1 MQNSQTP
8 SVPQTKHRRAIE
20 SLLSSTTLETLNTV
34 NIHDLLKQ
42 ISDTADQ
49 TLIQLWHEK
58 NLPENIALVA
68 VGGYGRA
75 ELFPYSDVDILVL
88 LPDHMDL
95 AADKVTRAKVE
106 DFIRHCWDA
115 GLHVGSS
122 VRTIQECLAE
132 AQKDITVQTALLESR
147 YITGDQ
153 SLFEKFK
160 AQFIE
165 HLDAERFIHAKL
177 AEMHRR
183 HKKYNDSPYA
193 LEPNCKESPGGLRDL
208 HVILWITKAAQL
220 GANWTELVNKKLLT
234 PLEECQ
240 IRQHESWLKLLRAHL
255 HLYAQRH
262 EDRLIFDVQE
272 PIAKAMGYEATGARR
287 ASEELMRHYYRTA
300 KGIVQANHLFM
311 LSISE
316 LFLSTQE
323 PPVPRPLDP
332 YFADRAGMLDILDDD
347 VYIKD
352 PHQILRTFV
361 VYAKDDSLNTFSL
374 RTFRA
379 LNQALKLIDDDFRH
393 DPVNTQTFIELFKS
407 PPDIYQ
413 SIHLMNQIG
422 VLGQYLPVFQNI
434 VGQMQH
440 DLFHVYTV
448 DQHTLAVLRN
458 LRHFFLP
465 EHAHE
470 YPLCSE
476 VAAECEKPW
485 LLYIAALFHDI
496 AKGRQG
502 DHSKLG
508 AQDVLEFSRQH
519 NLSNEETETLV
530 FLVAE
535 HLTMSRVAQKE
546 DIGDPQV
553 IQNFINTVK
562 TESRLNALYLLTVA
576 DIRGTSPRVWN
587 SWRAHLLEH
596 LYKLT
601 LHVMGG
607 HVPEPTALVNS
618 RKREALDLLCNQ
630 GFHEGDEQKLWA
642 TLSASYFMRHDAS
655 EIAWHTQELWDK
667 VEHSTPVI
675 AVRPHGN
682 HGNLQVL
689 VYTPDIPDVFA
700 RICSFFSMTDLSI
713 VDARIHTTQ
722 SESIKSYSGWALDT
736 FQLIPINQIE
746 DEQLSNAAYIQSL
759 EKIIHKKLQ
768 KVLQSTQDLAPP
780 KSSRAISRR
789 AKYFPLPPR
798 ISLNPDENHKHW
810 LLSITAGDRI
820 GLLYTIAYALAQ
832 KKINIQLA
840 KIMTLGDRV
849 EDTFLI
855 SNPQLENPV
864 FQEEL
869 EEILFKSIKA

>member
-1 MQNSQTP
+1 MQTSQTV
-8 SVPQTKHRRAIE
+8 STAKTRHRQAIE
-20 SLLSSTTLETLNTV
+20 KLLDSTTIETLNCV
-34 NIHDLLKQ
+34 NIHDFLKQ

-49 TLIQLWHEK
+49 TLTQLWHEK
-58 NLPENIALVA
+58 DLPETIALVA

-75 ELFPYSDVDILVL
+75 ELFPYSDVDVLVL
-88 LPDHMDL
+88 LPDHLNL
-95 AADKVTRAKVE
+95 ADDKATRQKVE
-106 DFIRHCWDA
+106 SFIRCCWDA

-122 VRTIQECLAE
+122 VRTIQECLTE
-132 AQKDITVQTALLESR
+132 AHKDITVQTALLESR
-147 YITGDQ
+147 YITGQQALYDT
-153 SLFEKFK
+153 FK
-160 AQFIE
+160 TQFTQ
-165 HLDAERFIHAKL
+165 HLDPESFIHAKL

-220 GANWTELVNKKLLT
+220 GTNWRELVDKKLLT
-234 PLEECQ
+234 PLEKRQ
-240 IRQHESWLKLLRAHL
+240 IKQHESWLKLLRAHL
-255 HLYAQRH
+255 HLYTQRH

-272 PIAKAMGYEATGARR
+272 PIAKAMGYKATGAKR

-300 KGIVQANHLFM
+300 KGIVQANHFFM
-311 LSISE
+311 LSVSE

-323 PPVPRPLDP
+323 QPIPRLLDS

-347 VYIKD
+347 IYNKD

-413 SIHLMNQIG
+413 SIHLMNQVG

-434 VGQMQH
+434 VGQIQH

-448 DQHTLAVLRN
+448 DQHTLVVLRN

-476 VAAECEKPW
+476 IATECEKPW

-502 DHSKLG
+502 DHSQLG
-508 AQDVLEFSRQH
+508 AQDVLEFSQQH
-519 NLSNEETETLV
+519 GLSAEETDMLV
-530 FLVAE
+530 FLVAQ
-535 HLTMSRVAQKE
+535 HLTMSKVAQKE

-553 IQNFINTVK
+553 IQNFIDTVK

-607 HVPEPTALVNS
+607 HVAEPAALANS
-618 RKREALDLLCNQ
+618 RKRDALALLHTQ
-630 GFHEGDEQKLWA
+630 GFQKGNEQKLWA
-642 TLSASYFMRHDAS
+642 TLSASYFMRHDAN
-655 EIAWHTQELWDK
+655 EIAWHTQTLWNK
-667 VEHSTPVI
+667 VEHDSPVI
-675 AVRPHGN
+675 SIRPHGE
-682 HGNLQVL
+682 HGSLQVL
-689 VYTPDIPDVFA
+689 VYTPDIADVFA
-700 RICSFFSMTDLSI
+700 RICGFFSMTDLSI
-713 VDARIHTTQ
+713 VDARIHTTHSTSQ
-722 SESIKSYSGWALDT
+722 ATYSGWALDT
-736 FQLIPINQIE
+736 FQLIPVRPIHDVQQQ
-746 DEQLSNAAYIQSL
+746 DVAYMQTFEQMIRKN
-759 EKIIHKKLQ
+759 LQ
-768 KVLQSTQDLAPP
+768 KVLQSANPLSPP

-798 ISLNPDENHKHW
+798 ISLSPDENRKHW

-832 KKINIQLA
+832 KKINIELA

-855 SNPQLENPV
+855 SSPLLDNPL

-869 EEILFKSIKA
+869 EEILFKSVKA